1 MNSLQDANQTLA
13 QLNEESM
20 DVNFTTQWLINVS
33 MKSLPQKLSN
43 FFASLTSQMR

>member
-1 MNSLQDANQTLA
+1 MNSLQDANQTMA

-20 DVNFTTQWLINVS
+20 DVNFTTQWL
-33 MKSLPQKLSN
+33 KSLPQKLSN